1 MKKTTFLLTLLLLG
15 AACKGDNDLA
25 KTDTKRNNANANSTA
40 KQAEYG
46 RLEFPRLR
54 GAGNRVLIHNTADGQ
69 MNYAVEWNDAKKAQR
84 WSCYQLYSS
93 NLVKGPGVKR
103 YRSTT
108 NQYPQD
114 PLLPEALRFAQ
125 DPYWRSGYDH
135 GHICPSNDRLYT
147 SEANYQTFFMTN
159 MQPQNHEFNAGVWE
173 HMESAVR
180 EIAKRNGYSFCDT
193 LYVCKGGTIDN
204 EAQYTKTGRG
214 LIVPQYFFMAI
225 MRVKN
230 GVYNAFG
237 FWVEHLA
244 NNDRQLAKYAVSI
257 QELEKKTG
265 IDFFCNLPDDKER
278 VVEAAP
284 VNTNLWGLK

>member
-1 MKKTTFLLTLLLLG
+1 
-15 AACKGDNDLA
+15 
-25 KTDTKRNNANANSTA
+25 
-40 KQAEYG
+40 
-46 RLEFPRLR
+46 
-54 GAGNRVLIHNTADGQ
+54 
-69 MNYAVEWNDAKKAQR
+69 
-84 WSCYQLYSS
+84 
-93 NLVKGPGVKR
+93 
-103 YRSTT
+103 
-108 NQYPQD
+108 
-114 PLLPEALRFAQ
+114 
-125 DPYWRSGYDH
+125 
-135 GHICPSNDRLYT
+135 
-147 SEANYQTFFMTN
+147 
-159 MQPQNHEFNAGVWE
+159 
-173 HMESAVR
+173 MESAVR

-237 FWVEHLA
+237 FWVEHQA

-278 VVEAAP
+278 VVEAAS